1 MLCETEPFILKMHGK
16 SYIDDYEGILLKKTQ
31 NYMF

>member
-1 MLCETEPFILKMHGK
+1 MLSETKPFILKMHGK
-16 SYIDDYEGILLKKTQ
+16 SYIDDYEGYVIEKNL